1 MGESP
6 DKNLGD
12 GKKAES
18 ETESQAIQAAASEST
33 GAGGE
38 KPEGRSIDNNLPV
51 VWSPKLGARD
61 GMSDESPESDAH
73 EGPSSDDEAVN
84 EAPNQTAA
92 AAPRAHSSRFALLA
106 ASVAVVAALGSF
118 VGSLS
123 ASGFVHFW
131 PAAAAR
137 SNATEASA
145 ASALAAIKAELA
157 ELSTL
162 KANLD
167 GATRSANG
175 QFAKIADR
183 LDHVERA
190 QTDPATKIAHIA
202 DTVDRLDKRSAAAPE
217 TTGTIAAG
225 QAPATEPK
233 LPDRIL
239 ADWIVRGVRGGRAL
253 VFNRYG
259 GVFDVASGNI
269 LPGLGRVETIKRE
282 DGQWIVV
289 TARGVITSGR

>member
-6 DKNLGD
+6 DKDAGD
-12 GKKAES
+12 DKKIES
-18 ETESQAIQAAASEST
+18 ASIE
-33 GAGGE
+33 
-38 KPEGRSIDNNLPV
+38 NQLPI
-51 VWSPKLGARD
+51 VWSPKLEAAGETAEGPAHSEPPPD
-61 GMSDESPESDAH
+61 DDDVIDATAH
-73 EGPSSDDEAVN
+73 EA
-84 EAPNQTAA
+84 AAA
-92 AAPRAHSSRFALLA
+92 AAPVRSSRFVLLA
-106 ASVAVVAALGSF
+106 ASITLAAAFGSF

-123 ASGFVHFW
+123 APGFAHLW
-131 PAAAAR
+131 PATETR
-137 SNATEASA
+137 PNATEAST
-145 ASALAAIKAELA
+145 LPVIKAELA
-157 ELSTL
+157 ELAAL

-167 GATRSANG
+167 SAIHNTSS

-183 LDHVERA
+183 LDHVEHA
-190 QTDPATKIAHIA
+190 QIDPATKIAHIA

-225 QAPATEPK
+225 QPPAAEPK

-282 DGQWIVV
+282 DGEWIVV